1 MMGVMQQADLYLAI
15 LLRKRRF
22 FELINFTILKDKNSN
37 QTFKNV
43 YEKSLENLFAK
54 Y

>member
-1 MMGVMQQADLYLAI
+1 MTKICMIGVMQQADLYLAI

-37 QTFKNV
+37 QTFKKCV
-43 YEKSLENLFAK
+43 RKIS
-54 Y
+54 